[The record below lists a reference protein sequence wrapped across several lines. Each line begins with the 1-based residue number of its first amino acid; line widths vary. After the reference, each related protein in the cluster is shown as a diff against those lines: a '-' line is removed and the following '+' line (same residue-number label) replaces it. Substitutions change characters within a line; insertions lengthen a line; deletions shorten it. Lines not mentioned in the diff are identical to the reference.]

1 VGKNEFGVPIR
12 RGATDRRELAFRV
25 IVPPKTPDA
34 AAVASHYDDLD
45 LVYREV
51 WGEHVHHGVWERG
64 DETSDEAVLRLVEM
78 VAERAKLS
86 PGDHVCDAGCGYGAS
101 ARILAEEH
109 LARVTGFTLSERQF
123 QYARAV
129 SSGSANPDY
138 RLCDWFENGLPDG
151 SADAVISIESTEH
164 MDKERFVAEA
174 WRVLKPGGRLV
185 ICAWLAAE
193 EPRSWELR
201 HLLEPICRE
210 GSLPDLASETDF
222 RRWISARGFDL
233 ERFDDLSGN
242 VSRTWSLCMTRFAR
256 GLLHKPRYWR
266 VLRESARRN
275 RAFGLSLPRIWI
287 AYRTGAMRYG
297 IFTAVKSDAADVH
310 ALL

>member
-185 ICAWLAAE
+185 ICAWLALG
-193 EPRSWELR
+193 S
-201 HLLEPICRE
+201 RE
-210 GSLPDLASETDF
+210 RNRFADRRGVSSASM
-222 RRWISARGFDL
+222 I
-233 ERFDDLSGN
+233 SGN
-242 VSRTWSLCMTRFAR
+242 VSRTWSLCRPAGASLSGFRPLA
-256 GLLHKPRYWR
+256 
-266 VLRESARRN
+266 SA
-275 RAFGLSLPRIWI
+275 G
-287 AYRTGAMRYG
+287 
-297 IFTAVKSDAADVH
+297 
-310 ALL
+310 